1 MSAQL
6 QPRRLAEFLI
16 LFVLV
21 PAALWGFRLAG
32 RTIPVVP
39 ILCLLG
45 LAALLHLGRTAP
57 GHLRGSLVR
66 PWSSNE
72 TRRIS
77 LQVSLG
83 AVFILAYVLAF
94 HPDRFLDMP
103 LQRTSAW
110 VLFLVVYPLLSVLP
124 QELIFRAF
132 FFHRYAGLLRTE
144 VSRVLVS
151 ALVFGLAHAFY
162 GTWTAVGLSTLG
174 GLFFSWTFA
183 RTGSLPLVVLEH
195 AVYGVLERAL
205 ERYAQGAVADMLAD
219 SVDAIKHTLPTAQ
232 RRHVLNDLIQIANAD
247 GIFLDSEE
255 DLLNDLTLA
264 WDVDAFADEP
274 DGEG

>member
-6 QPRRLAEFLI
+6 QPRRLVEFLV
-16 LFVLV
+16 LFVVV
-21 PAALWGFRLAG
+21 PAALWALRAAG
-32 RTIPVVP
+32 QQIPVLP
-39 ILCLLG
+39 LLCLLG
-45 LAALLHLGRTAP
+45 SAAMLHLGRAAP

-66 PWSSNE
+66 RWSPDE
-72 TRRIS
+72 TRRIG

-83 AVFILAYVLAF
+83 AVFILAYVLAY

-103 LQRTSAW
+103 LQRTSSW

-132 FFHRYAGLLRTE
+132 FFHRYAGLLRTQA
-144 VSRVLVS
+144 SRVLVS

-195 AVYGVLERAL
+195 AVYGVLVFSLGLGRLFHSGAL
-205 ERYAQGAVADMLAD
+205 
-219 SVDAIKHTLPTAQ
+219 
-232 RRHVLNDLIQIANAD
+232 
-247 GIFLDSEE
+247 
-255 DLLNDLTLA
+255 
-264 WDVDAFADEP
+264 
-274 DGEG
+274 